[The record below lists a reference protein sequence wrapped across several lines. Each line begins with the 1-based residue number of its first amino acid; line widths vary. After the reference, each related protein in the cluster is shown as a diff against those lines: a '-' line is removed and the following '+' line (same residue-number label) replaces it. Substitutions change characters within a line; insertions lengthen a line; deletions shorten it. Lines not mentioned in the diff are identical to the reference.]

1 MALFCSHTHEKSPD
15 PSKLRERRESIII
28 IPIKGADPGERGI
41 FLSSQYY
48 TIRQEETS
56 SLPQSQAKLLSISWA
71 QYSEEWNSS
80 LHTHNHAELFFV
92 IGGQGSFQLQ
102 DRQFS
107 VSSRDLVVINA
118 GVPHAELSQSGSP
131 MEYIVLGVDS
141 LEVLASACGYVQ
153 SHFYTGWDEIA
164 SCLRLMLQEV
174 RGGQPGHQ
182 YICQHLLEVI
192 LLRLLRRDDLVLT
205 APYADRRSSRECD
218 LVRRYID
225 DHFKENLTLDQLAAL
240 AHINKYYLVHT
251 FRKEYGISPISYQ
264 ISRRIQESRMLLTS
278 TDFNLSQIAQILGF
292 SSLSYF
298 SQSFRRLEGVSPM
311 EYRKRNRPAAK

>member
-1 MALFCSHTHEKSPD
+1 MPVG
-15 PSKLRERRESIII
+15 ERRL
-28 IPIKGADPGERGI
+28 D
-41 FLSSQYY
+41 LSSQSY
-48 TIRQEETS
+48 IICEEAPS
-56 SLPQSQAKLLSISWA
+56 SIPQNQAKLLSISWA
-71 QYSEEWNSS
+71 QYSQEWNSS
-80 LHTHNHAELFFV
+80 LHTHNHAEFFFV
-92 IGGQGSFQLQ
+92 VGGKGSFQLQ
-102 DRQFS
+102 GRQFS
-107 VSSRDLVVINA
+107 VTSRDLVIINA

-131 MEYIVLGVDS
+131 MEYIVLGVNS
-141 LEVLASACGYVQ
+141 LEVLVDACGYVQ

-164 SCLRLMLQEV
+164 NCLRLMLQEA

-182 YICQHLLEVI
+182 LICQHLLEVI
-192 LLRLLRRDDLVLT
+192 LLRLRRRNGLVLT
-205 APYADRRSSRECD
+205 AASEERRSSRECD

-240 AHINKYYLVHT
+240 AHINKYYLVHA
-251 FRKEYGISPISYQ
+251 FRKEYNTSPISYQ
-264 ISRRIQESRMLLTS
+264 ISRRIQESRVLLTN